1 MKATIVMVKQMVKVK
16 WHILVAAV
24 MMATGI
30 MARKVGKENKLM
42 QMVISMRAIGLME
55 IKAAREY

>member
-1 MKATIVMVKQMVKVK
+1 
-16 WHILVAAV
+16 VAAV

-30 MARKVGKENKLM
+30 MARKVGKENRLM
-42 QMVISMRAIGLME
+42 QTVISIMASGLME

>member
-1 MKATIVMVKQMVKVK
+1 MVKVK